1 MPFGLGRHFA
11 CDQQV
16 SRTLLDVQSSCS
28 QLRLYSAAEE
38 EDDGLPKD
46 YKLRSLQLPT
56 RRVDRV
62 LKRTS
67 NLSSSAL
74 EKAFLQSH
82 VRVNEEVVKKKH
94 RFVDEDDEIELW
106 LNPYAENIDLA
117 EVHKV
122 KVKSYTMTDN
132 GYQIEVKT
140 WRSVIV
146 PNWKRN

>member
-1 MPFGLGRHFA
+1 
-11 CDQQV
+11 
-16 SRTLLDVQSSCS
+16 
-28 QLRLYSAAEE
+28 
-38 EDDGLPKD
+38 
-46 YKLRSLQLPT
+46 
-56 RRVDRV
+56 
-62 LKRTS
+62 
-67 NLSSSAL
+67 AL